1 MRRLL
6 LLVGAIVLLET
17 VFFSAL
23 APLLPDYTDE
33 LGLSQLRAG
42 ILSGS
47 YAAGGFAGALPA
59 GLFASRVGVR
69 ATVLLGLAV
78 MAASTA
84 VFGFAHE
91 ELVLDLAR
99 FGQGIGSAF
108 AWTGGLAWLV
118 AGSPRERRGELIGA
132 AMGAAVSG
140 ALLGPVLGAA
150 AARFGTEVVFSSVAG
165 LACVLAAWAWATPAY
180 PPASQPLGL
189 LRGALREP
197 RVTAGIWIVALPAIL
212 LGVVSVLGPLELD
225 DVGWG
230 ATGIA
235 VVFLLAAGIESGLS
249 PILGRWSDR
258 RGRLAPVRAALVASA
273 AISIML
279 PWLDGRWIV
288 WAGVLVAAIV
298 YGWFWVPGTALLSD
312 GAEAS
317 GLDQALGFTL
327 FNMAWA
333 PGNVIGA
340 TLSGAIADVAGI
352 APAYL
357 VVAVVCLATLVALR
371 HPRLVLVGAAALIV
385 LALGG
390 CGGGGQERATST
402 QAVAPPVAATF
413 LPDLESRTR
422 PLDADALA
430 ADSFDPEALAS
441 VLRES
446 GYEGGSEREFTGRTK
461 AFDHVVVRAL
471 RFSDEGGAESYLDW
485 VAGHAEEV
493 LGPVIEHP
501 PLELGDSGFLR
512 ELSRCGTCHAQQ
524 PTLLAGW
531 RDASRVVTVLAA
543 GAGVDPARFE
553 ALARRVDRVLG

>member
-1 MRRLL
+1 VRRLL

-69 ATVLLGLAV
+69 ATALLGLAV

-84 VFGFAHE
+84 VFGFAHD

-140 ALLGPVLGAA
+140 ALLGPVIGAA
-150 AARFGTEVVFSSVAG
+150 AARFGTELVFSSVAG
-165 LACVLAAWAWATPAY
+165 LACVLGAWAWVTPAF

-249 PILGRWSDR
+249 PLLGRWSDR

-273 AISIML
+273 AISILL

-288 WAGVLVAAIV
+288 WAGVLVAAVV

-340 TLSGAIADVAGI
+340 TLSGAIADAAGI
-352 APAYL
+352 TPAYL
-357 VVAVVCLATLVALR
+357 VVAAVCLATLVALR
-371 HPRLVLVGAAALIV
+371 HPRLVLVGAAALVV

-390 CGGGGQERATST
+390 CGGGG
-402 QAVAPPVAATF
+402 
-413 LPDLESRTR
+413 
-422 PLDADALA
+422 
-430 ADSFDPEALAS
+430 
-441 VLRES
+441 
-446 GYEGGSEREFTGRTK
+446 
-461 AFDHVVVRAL
+461 
-471 RFSDEGGAESYLDW
+471 
-485 VAGHAEEV
+485 
-493 LGPVIEHP
+493 
-501 PLELGDSGFLR
+501 
-512 ELSRCGTCHAQQ
+512 
-524 PTLLAGW
+524 
-531 RDASRVVTVLAA
+531 
-543 GAGVDPARFE
+543 
-553 ALARRVDRVLG
+553 DRVLG